1 MAALSLSLFPK
12 IKILEKLEK
21 SRQKSDQILMENQ
34 SRKINKKVKV
44 FTQK

>member
-1 MAALSLSLFPK
+1 MAALSLSFFPK
-12 IKILEKLEK
+12 IKIFDKLEK
-21 SRQKSDQILMENQ
+21 FRQKSDQILMKKL